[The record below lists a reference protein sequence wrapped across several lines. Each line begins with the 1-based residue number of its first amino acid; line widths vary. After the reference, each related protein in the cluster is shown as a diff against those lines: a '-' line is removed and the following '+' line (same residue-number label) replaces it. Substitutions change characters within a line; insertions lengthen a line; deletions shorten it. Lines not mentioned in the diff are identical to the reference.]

1 MANELSIHLRIVQ
14 RTKALES
21 GSSLNHGVI
30 MLAAACDRSSRIIP
44 PLRKVLTGIASSRS

>member
-44 PLRKVLTGIASSRS
+44 PLRKELTGIASSRS